1 MSLHNFC
8 SWQKT
13 LNEQG
18 HAHHDVAVLVTRTSI
33 CETSENNCGILG
45 ELIVS
50 YSILPEVELLTIME
64 VALAPKP
71 RPSQNLGLWGL
82 GGGNV

>member
-18 HAHHDVAVLVTRTSI
+18 HAHHDVAVLVTRKSI

-50 YSILPEVELLTIME
+50 YSIYQ
-64 VALAPKP
+64 K
-71 RPSQNLGLWGL
+71 QNY
-82 GGGNV
+82 

>member
-1 MSLHNFC
+1 MQTILSLNQISHLLQFKVSSNARMSLHNFC

-18 HAHHDVAVLVTRTSI
+18 HAHHDVAVLVTRKSI

-50 YSILPEVELLTIME
+50 YSILP
-64 VALAPKP
+64 
-71 RPSQNLGLWGL
+71 
-82 GGGNV
+82 